1 MEPTP
6 DPIAFTRDRLQEIAV
21 VWIDVAKRKIAPL
34 MEKVPAPLARYLRP
48 RSAGAPTTPS
58 DVAA

>member
-21 VWIDVAKRKIAPL
+21 VWRDVAKQKLAL
-34 MEKVPAPLARYLRP
+34 MMEKVPAPIARYLKP
-48 RSAGAPTTPS
+48 RTVAPTTPS